1 MRRKDKEISDH
12 DAMES
17 ILNRATVCRVA
28 LSLHNVPYVVPL
40 NFGYHAGCLYFHS
53 APEGRKIDIIKQN
66 DRVCFEVDIDH
77 QLIEARKACDWTMRY
92 RSIIGFGRAFLIDDR
107 EQKRRAL
114 DIIVGHYSDGSYQY
128 PDEAVNDVA
137 IIKVEIESMTGKE
150 SGF

>member
-17 ILNRATVCRVA
+17 ILNRATVCRLA

-53 APEGRKIDIIKQN
+53 APEGRKIEIIKQN

-77 QLIEARKACDWTMRY
+77 ELVEGRKACDWTVRY
-92 RSIIGFGRAFLIDDR
+92 RSIIGFGRAFLIDHP
-107 EQKRRAL
+107 EEKRKAL
-114 DIIVGHYSDGSYQY
+114 DIIVGHYSDGSSGYAY
-128 PDEAVNDVA
+128 EAVNDVA